1 MPNRSQIPPFKEP
14 TSFEFN
20 LLPYKLITLD
30 NKTNVYLVEGGIQK
44 IISCEIVF
52 EIETIVGKQIL
63 LPKITNSLLLNG
75 TKNYTA
81 YQISQIFENQG
92 IFVSTTHNR
101 QRSAL
106 IIQCLS
112 KNFNKILPIIKEIL
126 EESIFPEN
134 EIELYKKNEISHL
147 AVQLKK
153 CGVLANRKVGNILY
167 GSNHPLGQ
175 FSTAAL
181 IENIDR
187 ESILSYFE
195 KKYTQGN
202 CTIFLAGNIEIDTIA
217 CINKYIGQIAFLH
230 QKIEPIHADLK
241 PFKKIIE
248 HNIENTEGVQAAV
261 RVARPFIAYNHPD
274 FHYTN
279 VLNVILGGYFGSRLM
294 KNIREDK
301 GYTYGIQSYIQH
313 IHLQPS
319 LVISAEVG
327 KQFIDDTIAQI
338 KLEFNK
344 LQQNL
349 ISSDELSTVKNFILG
364 SLLNDLNGPM
374 QIAHIWKGYIL
385 NHISVDNL
393 YKSIQIIKN
402 IQPQQIQEM
411 AQKYLCI
418 DDFYELSV
426 V

>member
-1 MPNRSQIPPFKEP
+1 MLNRSQIPPFKEP

-20 LLPYKLITLD
+20 LLPYQLIQLD

-44 IISCEIVF
+44 IITCEIVF
-52 EIETIVGKQIL
+52 ETETIAGNQIM
-63 LPKITNSLLLNG
+63 LPKITNSILLNG
-75 TKNYTA
+75 TKNHTA
-81 YQISQIFENQG
+81 YQISQIFENEG

-101 QRSAL
+101 QRSSL
-106 IIQCLS
+106 TIQCLT

-134 EIELYKKNEISHL
+134 EIELYKKNEISNL
-147 AVQLKK
+147 VVQLKK
-153 CGVLANRKVGNILY
+153 CGVLANRKLGSLLY
-167 GSNHPLGQ
+167 GSSHPLGQ
-175 FSTAAL
+175 FSTASL

-187 ESILSYFE
+187 ESILTYY
-195 KKYTQGN
+195 KKTYTNGT
-202 CTIFLAGNIEIDTIA
+202 CAIFLAGNIEIDTIA
-217 CINKYIGQIAFLH
+217 SINKYIGQIAFSH
-230 QKIEPIHADLK
+230 QKIEPIPAALK
-241 PFKKIIE
+241 PFKKTIE
-248 HNIENTEGVQAAV
+248 HNIENTAGVQAAI
-261 RVARPFIAYNHPD
+261 RVARQFIAYNHPD
-274 FHYTN
+274 FHYAN

-313 IHLQPS
+313 LHVQPS
-319 LVISAEVG
+319 LVIGAEVG
-327 KQFIDDTIAQI
+327 KKCIEDTFTQI
-338 KLEFNK
+338 KIEFNK

-349 ISSDELSTVKNFILG
+349 ISADELSTVKNFILG

-385 NHISVDNL
+385 NSVSVDNL

-402 IQPQQIQEM
+402 IQPKQIQEM